1 MINLCC
7 LSDAGFLARGLTL
20 YDSLNSFGD
29 DFTMHYL
36 CIDDES
42 YSKLKE
48 VGGKFIPYKLSDL
61 LSKDEALAKL
71 KDEDYRYF
79 CWSLASYFTNY
90 LVNELNVDV
99 TYIDADIYFHHS
111 VTEVLNQIGTR
122 DIGIFR
128 HRQYALDV
136 PNGNG
141 WFNVG
146 VTHFKNTD
154 ISKEYLSWWADAVLH
169 KKYPDL
175 ATCGDQKYLD
185 VFKVL
190 PEDKLFIDGDI
201 GHGAPWQWQLYCFDT
216 YEDDGC
222 ITWRG
227 KKQKLVF
234 SHFSQ
239 FSYSLKEDSYI
250 PSTTHYCFTPLEL
263 YTSEEAL
270 KNIHDEYFDKI
281 KHTHNKYNLGDS
293 V

>member
-1 MINLCC
+1 MIDICC
-7 LSDAGFLARGLTL
+7 VSDMGFLARGLAL
-20 YDSLNSFGD
+20 HDSLDRFGD
-29 DFTMHYL
+29 NFRMHYL
-36 CIDDES
+36 CIDEDS
-42 YSKLKE
+42 YDKLQE
-48 VGGKFIPYKLSDL
+48 VGGKIIPYRLSDL
-61 LSKDEALAKL
+61 IRQDEALDKL
-71 KDEDYRYF
+71 RQEDYRYF

-90 LVNELNVDV
+90 LVNELNVDM

-169 KKYPDL
+169 KKYPEL

-239 FSYSLKEDSYI
+239 FEYSIENNTFN
-250 PSTTHYCFTPLEL
+250 PSTTHHCFTPTDL
-263 YTSEEAL
+263 YQVGGLKKIYDNYFEEI
-270 KNIHDEYFDKI
+270 KKVHD
-281 KHTHNKYNLGDS
+281 KYLLF
-293 V
+293 